1 MAAPNIQTIDLVATL
16 RDISPN
22 PTSDVTFTF
31 VDESTG
37 ETSQLAAHK
46 LVLACGSSVFMAQFY
61 GPIQEKKDSIPVE
74 DSTIGTFK
82 IFLDVF
88 YNKKVSLETMD
99 YQLLGELFYLANK
112 HYLDTLK
119 DLIVQEVSA
128 RKLVSGQVLEVAKVA
143 EEHAHLENFA
153 NALFQIC
160 SSFVKDNLEA
170 TLEMCNNAEVG
181 EESSMT
187 LHRLL
192 ARASRAKPR
201 QARPPPALVCNNCK
215 HVPCLDGQ
223 KLTEGNFVADS
234 RISDILFEGE
244 TVKLDG
250 SQVTFVDESTNDQI
264 RYQFPIH
271 QFKFCCE

>member
-1 MAAPNIQTIDLVATL
+1 
-16 RDISPN
+16 
-22 PTSDVTFTF
+22 
-31 VDESTG
+31 
-37 ETSQLAAHK
+37 
-46 LVLACGSSVFMAQFY
+46 
-61 GPIQEKKDSIPVE
+61 
-74 DSTIGTFK
+74 
-82 IFLDVF
+82 
-88 YNKKVSLETMD
+88 MD

-119 DLIVQEVSA
+119 DSIVQEVSA

-143 EEHAHLENFA
+143 EEYAHLEKFA

-170 TLEMCNNAEVG
+170 TLEMCKNEAVG
-181 EESSMT
+181 EENSCT

-201 QARPPPALVCNNCK
+201 QSRPQPAPDCNYCK
-215 HVPCLDGQ
+215 QVPCLNGE

-234 RISDILFEGE
+234 QVAFPTSRQKLK

-250 SQVTFVDESTNDQI
+250 SQVTFVNVDGDPNKHYRSHV
-264 RYQFPIH
+264 IH
-271 QFKFCCE
+271 FKYCCE